1 METLTQEMNNNQQ
14 DLDNSQNNMAE
25 SQLQQEE
32 SYQMAENP
40 FKVTKV
46 TLGEENFNEPLIT
59 YDEPQAEV
67 EQQEAVAQAESTQA
81 DQGVDDI
88 ETLRAKLAEME
99 AKLQEVAEPQVKV
112 EYRMPDEVRE
122 LLDNPATLQ
131 MLNEDFE
138 NKSVLDLIKD
148 AFKEANPWA
157 KTDRHIE
164 AHLRRQYPDIDF
176 DIPENL
182 GLAEED
188 YDAIAWQ
195 AEGIRQQR
203 MAQQNEVRGRIEAAK
218 APAVSEVDLEGYQA
232 AFNNLVEDGIKGI
245 KPEALSLDIPGYK
258 MPELDFEKVRDIVY
272 SDNVPLS
279 LDKEGNVWPN
289 MKAAAAMAELEM
301 LKSQIPAMLEAARR
315 AAPKEAVEAINRT
328 LNNQVPQNNT
338 SPINPRGATANAP
351 SFGGLRVVGVQTN
364 F

>member
-1 METLTQEMNNNQQ
+1 
-14 DLDNSQNNMAE
+14 
-25 SQLQQEE
+25 
-32 SYQMAENP
+32 MAENP

-46 TLGEENFNEPLIT
+46 TLGEENYNEPLPSE
-59 YDEPQAEV
+59 EPQAEAQ
-67 EQQEAVAQAESTQA
+67 QQEPVVQEEAPV
-81 DQGVDDI
+81 GVDDI
-88 ETLRAKLAEME
+88 ETLRARLAEME
-99 AKLQEVAEPQVKV
+99 ERLNKQQQPQV
-112 EYRMPDEVRE
+112 EYRMPDEVKE
-122 LLDNPATLQ
+122 VLENPAIFQ

-203 MAQQNEVRGRIEAAK
+203 MAQQHEVRGKLEAAMS
-218 APAVSEVDLEGYQA
+218 PQQSQIDIEGYQNQ
-232 AFNNLVEDGIKGI
+232 FNQMVEDGLKETI
-245 KPEALSLDIPGYK
+245 KPLDLSLGIPGYNLPK
-258 MPELDFEKVRDIVY
+258 VDAEKIRDIVY
-272 SDNVPLS
+272 SDGVPLS
-279 LDKEGNVWPN
+279 LDQNGNVWPN
-289 MKAAAAMAELEM
+289 IKAAAAMAELEM

-315 AAPKEAVEAINRT
+315 SAPKEAVEAINRT

-338 SPINPRGATANAP
+338 APINPRGATANAP
-351 SFGGLRVVGVQTN
+351 SFGGLKVVGVQTN

>member
-1 METLTQEMNNNQQ
+1 
-14 DLDNSQNNMAE
+14 MAD
-25 SQLQQEE
+25 
-32 SYQMAENP
+32 NP

-46 TLGEENFNEPLIT
+46 TLGEENLNEPLS
-59 YDEPQAEV
+59 YEEPQDDPQQEETPV
-67 EQQEAVAQAESTQA
+67 IQQEAPAVIE
-81 DQGVDDI
+81 GDDI
-88 ETLRAKLAEME
+88 ETLRARLAEME
-99 AKLQEVAEPQVKV
+99 ERLNKQQPTQV
-112 EYRMPDEVRE
+112 EYRMPDEVKE
-122 LLDNPATLQ
+122 VLENPAVLQ
-131 MLNEDFE
+131 MLNENFE
-138 NKSVLDLIKD
+138 NKTVLDLIKD

-203 MAQQNEVRGRIEAAK
+203 MAQQQEVRGKLEAAMS
-218 APAVSEVDLEGYQA
+218 PQQGQVDIEGYQSH
-232 AFNNLVEDGIKGI
+232 FNQMVEDGLKETV
-245 KPEALSLDIPGYK
+245 KPLDLSLGIPGYNLPK
-258 MPELDFEKVRDIVY
+258 VDAEKIRDIVY
-272 SDNVPLS
+272 SDAVPLS

-289 MKAAAAMAELEM
+289 MKAAAAIAELEM

-315 AAPKEAVEAINRT
+315 AAPKEAVEAMNRT
-328 LNNQVPQNNT
+328 LNNQVPQNNV
-338 SPINPRGATANAP
+338 SPVDPKGALSAKAP
-351 SFGGLRVVGVQTN
+351 MFGGLRVVGVQTN

>member
-1 METLTQEMNNNQQ
+1 MNNSQQ
-14 DLDNSQNNMAE
+14 DFNNNLNNSQSNLENPF
-25 SQLQQEE
+25 QTEE
-32 SYQMAENP
+32 NFQIADNP

-46 TLGEENFNEPLIT
+46 SLQEGNYNEPVS
-59 YDEPQAEV
+59 YDEPQVE
-67 EQQEAVAQAESTQA
+67 EQQEPVAQQEEVSQDAAPSPLDELEQ
-81 DQGVDDI
+81 
-88 ETLRAKLAEME
+88 LRAKMAEME
-99 AKLQEVAEPQVKV
+99 AKLQETSEPQVKV
-112 EYRMPDEVRE
+112 EYRMPDEVKE
-122 LLDNPATLQ
+122 LLDNPAALQ
-131 MLNEDFE
+131 VLNENYE
-138 NKSVLDLIKD
+138 NKSVLELIKE

-164 AHLRRQYPDIDF
+164 SNLRRQYPDIDF
-176 DIPENL
+176 DAPENL
-182 GLAEED
+182 GLSDED

-203 MAQQNEVRGRIEAAK
+203 MAIQNEMRGRIEAAK
-218 APAVSEVDLEGYQA
+218 APSITEMDLEGYQS
-232 AFNNLVEDGIKGI
+232 AFNNLVEDGIKGT
-245 KPEALSLDIPGYK
+245 KLEPLSLDIPGYK

-338 SPINPRGATANAP
+338 APINPRGATANAP
-351 SFGGLRVVGVQTN
+351 SFGGLKVVGVQTN

>member
-1 METLTQEMNNNQQ
+1 
-14 DLDNSQNNMAE
+14 
-25 SQLQQEE
+25 
-32 SYQMAENP
+32 MAENP
-40 FKVTKV
+40 FKVNSVSIPDYDNPVEDVPQDEQSENAVV
-46 TLGEENFNEPLIT
+46 TE
-59 YDEPQAEV
+59 EPQAS
-67 EQQEAVAQAESTQA
+67 VAPDA
-81 DQGVDDI
+81 DDI

-99 AKLQEVAEPQVKV
+99 EKLNSQQARV
-112 EYRMPDEVRE
+112 EYRMPDEVKE
-122 LLDNPATLQ
+122 VLENPTVLQ
-131 MLNEDFE
+131 MLNEDYE
-138 NKSVLDLIKD
+138 QKSVLELIKE
-148 AFKEANPWA
+148 AFREANPWA

-203 MAQQNEVRGRIEAAK
+203 IAQQQEVRGKIEAAMSPQFSQ
-218 APAVSEVDLEGYQA
+218 ADLDGYQNQ
-232 AFNNLVEDGIKGI
+232 FNQLVESGLQEVV
-245 KPEALSLDIPGYK
+245 KPLDLSLGLPGYNLPK
-258 MPELDFEKVRDIVY
+258 VDAEKIRDIVY

-279 LDKEGNVWPN
+279 LDANGNVWPN

-315 AAPKEAVEAINRT
+315 AAPKEAVEAMNRT
-328 LNNQVPQNNT
+328 LNNQVPQNNVA
-338 SPINPRGATANAP
+338 PINPKDVVSSRGP
-351 SFGGLRVVGVQTN
+351 SLGGLRIVGVQST

>member
-1 METLTQEMNNNQQ
+1 
-14 DLDNSQNNMAE
+14 MAD
-25 SQLQQEE
+25 
-32 SYQMAENP
+32 NP

-46 TLGEENFNEPLIT
+46 TLGEENLNEPLS
-59 YDEPQAEV
+59 YEEPQDDQQQEETPV
-67 EQQEAVAQAESTQA
+67 IQQEAPAIIE
-81 DQGVDDI
+81 GDDI
-88 ETLRAKLAEME
+88 ETLRARLAEME
-99 AKLQEVAEPQVKV
+99 ERLNKQQQPQV
-112 EYRMPDEVRE
+112 EYRMPDEVKE
-122 LLDNPATLQ
+122 VLENPAVLQ
-131 MLNEDFE
+131 MLNENFE
-138 NKSVLDLIKD
+138 NKTVLDLIKD

-203 MAQQNEVRGRIEAAK
+203 MAQQQEVRGKLEAAMS
-218 APAVSEVDLEGYQA
+218 PQQGQVDIEGYQSH
-232 AFNNLVEDGIKGI
+232 FNQMVEDGLKETV
-245 KPEALSLDIPGYK
+245 KPLDLSLGIPGYNLPK
-258 MPELDFEKVRDIVY
+258 VDAEKIRDIVY
-272 SDNVPLS
+272 SDAVPLS

-289 MKAAAAMAELEM
+289 MKAAAAIAELEM

-315 AAPKEAVEAINRT
+315 AAPKEAVEAMNRT
-328 LNNQVPQNNT
+328 LNNQVPQNNV
-338 SPINPRGATANAP
+338 SPVDPKGALSAKAP
-351 SFGGLRVVGVQTN
+351 MFGGLRVVGVQTN

>member
-1 METLTQEMNNNQQ
+1 
-14 DLDNSQNNMAE
+14 MAD
-25 SQLQQEE
+25 
-32 SYQMAENP
+32 NP

-46 TLGEENFNEPLIT
+46 TLGEENLNEPLA
-59 YDEPQAEV
+59 YEEPQDDQQQEEIPV
-67 EQQEAVAQAESTQA
+67 IQQEAPAVIE
-81 DQGVDDI
+81 GDDI
-88 ETLRAKLAEME
+88 ETLRARLAEME
-99 AKLQEVAEPQVKV
+99 ERLNKQQQPQV
-112 EYRMPDEVRE
+112 EYRMPDEVKE
-122 LLDNPATLQ
+122 VLENPAVLQ
-131 MLNEDFE
+131 MLNENFE
-138 NKSVLDLIKD
+138 NKTVLDLIKD

-203 MAQQNEVRGRIEAAK
+203 MAQQQEVRGKLEAAMS
-218 APAVSEVDLEGYQA
+218 PQQGQVDIEGYQSH
-232 AFNNLVEDGIKGI
+232 FNQMVEDGLKETV
-245 KPEALSLDIPGYK
+245 KPLDLSLGIPGYNLPK
-258 MPELDFEKVRDIVY
+258 VDAEKIRDIVY
-272 SDNVPLS
+272 SDAVPLS

-289 MKAAAAMAELEM
+289 MKAAAAIAELEM

-315 AAPKEAVEAINRT
+315 AAPKEAVEAMNRT
-328 LNNQVPQNNT
+328 LNNQVPQNNV
-338 SPINPRGATANAP
+338 SPVDPKGALSAKAP
-351 SFGGLRVVGVQTN
+351 MFGGLRVVGVQTN

>member
-1 METLTQEMNNNQQ
+1 
-14 DLDNSQNNMAE
+14 MAD
-25 SQLQQEE
+25 
-32 SYQMAENP
+32 NP

-46 TLGEENFNEPLIT
+46 TLGEENLNEPLA
-59 YDEPQAEV
+59 YEEPQDDPQQEETPV
-67 EQQEAVAQAESTQA
+67 IQQEAPAAI
-81 DQGVDDI
+81 DGDDI
-88 ETLRAKLAEME
+88 ETLRARLAEME
-99 AKLQEVAEPQVKV
+99 ERLNKQQQPQV
-112 EYRMPDEVRE
+112 EYRMPDEVKE
-122 LLDNPATLQ
+122 VLENPAVLQ
-131 MLNEDFE
+131 MLNENFE
-138 NKSVLDLIKD
+138 NKTVLDLIKD

-203 MAQQNEVRGRIEAAK
+203 MAQQQEVRGKLEAAMS
-218 APAVSEVDLEGYQA
+218 PQQGQVDIEGYQSH
-232 AFNNLVEDGIKGI
+232 FNQMVEDGLKETI
-245 KPEALSLDIPGYK
+245 KPLDLSLGIPGYNFPK
-258 MPELDFEKVRDIVY
+258 VDAEKIRDIVY
-272 SDNVPLS
+272 SDAVPLS

-289 MKAAAAMAELEM
+289 MKAAAAIAELEM

-315 AAPKEAVEAINRT
+315 AAPKEAVEAMNRT
-328 LNNQVPQNNT
+328 LNNQVPQNNV
-338 SPINPRGATANAP
+338 SPVDPKGALSAKAP
-351 SFGGLRVVGVQTN
+351 MFGGLRVVGVQTN

>member
-1 METLTQEMNNNQQ
+1 MM
-14 DLDNSQNNMAE
+14 
-25 SQLQQEE
+25 
-32 SYQMAENP
+32 ENP

-46 TLGEENFNEPLIT
+46 TLGEENYNEPLT
-59 YDEPQAEV
+59 YQDEPQAEV
-67 EQQEAVAQAESTQA
+67 EQQEPVTQEETPQAVQSGA
-81 DQGVDDI
+81 DDI
-88 ETLRAKLAEME
+88 EALRAKLADME
-99 AKLQEVAEPQVKV
+99 ARLQEAAEPQVKV
-112 EYRMPDEVRE
+112 EYRMPEEVKE
-122 LLDNPATLQ
+122 LLDNPAVLQ
-131 MLNEDFE
+131 VLNENYE
-138 NKSVLDLIKD
+138 NKTVLDLIKD

-164 AHLRRQYPDIDF
+164 SHLRRQYPDIDF
-176 DIPENL
+176 EAPENL
-182 GLAEED
+182 GLSEED

-203 MAQQNEVRGRIEAAK
+203 IAQQDEIKGRIEAAK
-218 APAVSEVDLEGYQA
+218 APAITEMDLEGYQS

-245 KPEALSLDIPGYK
+245 KPEPLSLEIPGYK

-315 AAPKEAVEAINRT
+315 SAPKEAVEAINRT

-338 SPINPRGATANAP
+338 APINPRGAVANAP

-364 F
+364 FSHFFLSVFDCFMK